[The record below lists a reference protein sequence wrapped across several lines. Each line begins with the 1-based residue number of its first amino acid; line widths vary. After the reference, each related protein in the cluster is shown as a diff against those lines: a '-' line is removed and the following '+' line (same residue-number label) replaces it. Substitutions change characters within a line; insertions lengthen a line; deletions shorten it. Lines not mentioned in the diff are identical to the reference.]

1 MAVRLLVYVGL
12 LLQELIRAQGLK
24 AADRLPPILP
34 IVLYNGKRPWRVPRD
49 LLSLFTPTPDGLRRR
64 LPQLEYFLVDEN
76 RLTPEE
82 REQARNLV
90 SILARL
96 ETSLDSGEFSRSARE
111 LAVLLP
117 RGEQSDLRR
126 IFTAWT
132 LQVLRRSHRGVTIP
146 EVEDLEEVPML
157 EERIREWERKA
168 RREGRIQG
176 VRETVIRLM
185 TRRFGSVPRRVREQ
199 VKAIS
204 SQRELEGILDKV
216 LAASSLQE
224 IRFD

>member
-1 MAVRLLVYVGL
+1 
-12 LLQELIRAQGLK
+12 
-24 AADRLPPILP
+24 
-34 IVLYNGKRPWRVPRD
+34 
-49 LLSLFTPTPDGLRRR
+49 
-64 LPQLEYFLVDEN
+64 
-76 RLTPEE
+76 
-82 REQARNLV
+82 
-90 SILARL
+90 
-96 ETSLDSGEFSRSARE
+96 
-111 LAVLLP
+111 
-117 RGEQSDLRR
+117 
-126 IFTAWT
+126 
-132 LQVLRRSHRGVTIP
+132 
-146 EVEDLEEVPML
+146 ML

-185 TRRFGSVPRRVREQ
+185 MRRFGSVPRRVREQ